1 MDEAKL
7 REKLAR
13 IEALFAGATT
23 DGERIAAAEARKR
36 IQLRLQS
43 AEQCEAPIEYR
54 FTATDNWSRKVLI
67 ALLRRYDLK
76 PYRYRRQRHTTVM
89 VKVPKSFVDDTLW
102 PEYQQIAAA
111 MRGYI
116 DQITDRIVAD
126 VIHGDGSEPDERA
139 EPPQLA
145 AASTNADE

>member
-7 REKLAR
+7 REKLAK

-43 AEQCEAPIEYR
+43 AEQREAPIEFR
-54 FTATDNWSRKVLI
+54 FSATDAWSRKILI

-76 PYRYRRQRHTTVM
+76 PYRYRGQRHTTVM
-89 VKVPKSFVDDTLW
+89 VKAPKSFVNDTLW

-111 MRGYI
+111 MRSYI
-116 DQITDRIVAD
+116 DQVTDRIVAD
-126 VIHGDGSEPDERA
+126 VIHRDASDPVERA
-139 EPPQLA
+139 ESRQLV
-145 AASTNADE
+145 ASSVNVDD